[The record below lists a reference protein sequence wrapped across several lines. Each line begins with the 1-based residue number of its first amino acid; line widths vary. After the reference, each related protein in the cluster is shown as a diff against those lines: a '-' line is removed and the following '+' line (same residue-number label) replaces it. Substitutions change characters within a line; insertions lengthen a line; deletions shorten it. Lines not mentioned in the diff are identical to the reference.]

1 MTRDGH
7 HIRNAERTRAAV
19 LKAAAEVLAE
29 RGTGASLAR
38 IAEVAGVSKSGLLHH
53 FANREQLIVALLE
66 EVVTT
71 LRQAVMQQ
79 VDASDERPGRLMRAY
94 IRALCTGSQDVLR
107 YFSPTPVWAGVLDF
121 PEAIEVAERDSAW
134 WAENLAAD
142 GLSPQRVLVVRRAAE
157 EARDGRLLRPGDAGQ
172 PGRGQGTA
180 AVADRGGRATG
191 LSTPC
196 RPGVSLRGRSPHPMR
211 WRGGW

>member
-29 RGTGASLAR
+29 R
-38 IAEVAGVSKSGLLHH
+38 AGVSKSGLLHH

-66 EVVTT
+66 DVVTT
-71 LRQAVMQQ
+71 FRQAVMQHL
-79 VDASDERPGRLMRAY
+79 DASDERPGRLMRAY

-134 WAENLAAD
+134 WAENLVAD
-142 GLSPQRVLVVRRAAE
+142 GLSPQRVVVVRRAAE
-157 EARDGRLLRPGDAGQ
+157 GLAMAACYGQETQASLAEGRELLLSL
-172 PGRGQGTA
+172 TE
-180 AVADRGGRATG
+180 GGG
-191 LSTPC
+191 LPD
-196 RPGVSLRGRSPHPMR
+196 
-211 WRGGW
+211 

>member
-7 HIRNAERTRAAV
+7 HTRNAERTRAAV

-53 FANREQLIVALLE
+53 FANREQLMVA
-66 EVVTT
+66 T
-71 LRQAVMQQ
+71 LREAVMRHL
-79 VDASDERPGRLMRAY
+79 DASDERPGRLLRAY
-94 IRALCTGSQDVLR
+94 VRALCSGSEEVLR
-107 YFSPTPVWAGVLDF
+107 YFSPTPVWAGVFEF
-121 PEAIEVAERDSAW
+121 PEAIEVSERDAAW

-157 EARDGRLLRPGDAGQ
+157 GLAMAVCYGEETQASLAEGRELLLSLTEGDAL
-172 PGRGQGTA
+172 P
-180 AVADRGGRATG
+180 D
-191 LSTPC
+191 
-196 RPGVSLRGRSPHPMR
+196 
-211 WRGGW
+211 

>member
-1 MTRDGH
+1 MIRDGH

-66 EVVTT
+66 EVVTA
-71 LRQAVMQQ
+71 LRQAVMQHL
-79 VDASDERPGRLMRAY
+79 DASDERPGRLMRAY
-94 IRALCTGSQDVLR
+94 IRTLCTGSQDVLR

-142 GLSPQRVLVVRRAAE
+142 GLSPQRVVVVRRAAE
-157 EARDGRLLRPGDAGQ
+157 GLAMAACFGEETQASLAEGRELLLSLTEGGELPG
-172 PGRGQGTA
+172 
-180 AVADRGGRATG
+180 
-191 LSTPC
+191 
-196 RPGVSLRGRSPHPMR
+196 
-211 WRGGW
+211 

>member
-66 EVVTT
+66 DVVTT
-71 LRQAVMQQ
+71 FRQAVMQHL
-79 VDASDERPGRLMRAY
+79 DASDERPGRLMRAY
-94 IRALCTGSQDVLR
+94 VRALCTGSEDVLR

-121 PEAIEVAERDSAW
+121 PEAIEVAERDSTW
-134 WAENLAAD
+134 RAENLATD

-157 EARDGRLLRPGDAGQ
+157 GLAMAACYGEETQASLAEGRQLLLSL
-172 PGRGQGTA
+172 TE
-180 AVADRGGRATG
+180 GGG
-191 LSTPC
+191 LPD
-196 RPGVSLRGRSPHPMR
+196 
-211 WRGGW
+211 